1 MSPEK
6 RLAPYGDYSLQAAAA
21 RILERNRDH
30 IRTQKP
36 HIAVAKLSKIIE
48 ATLKLSNR
56 QGFQAMSLR
65 DLAAAAGL
73 SMGGLYS
80 YFDGKDTLLVMILG
94 EVSSAAEALLEGA
107 PSDIRADPVAHLEW
121 LIDMHVCLS
130 EVMQPFFVFAYMEAK
145 SFPAPARK
153 RAIASE
159 AATEAIFAK
168 VLAEGVA
175 KGKFTVAD
183 PDFAAALIKPLLQDW
198 YVKRPKY
205 ARRGVNADVYAAGVA
220 DFVLKALGAR

>member
-1 MSPEK
+1 MRFDESRDAAAIVLSAGRDVEIHRKILNNRASARFIIGSMADWQCRVAAFVLRAKTSFQQRWKGSLVSPEK

-21 RILERNRDH
+21 RILERHRDH

-107 PSDIRADPVAHLEW
+107 P
-121 LIDMHVCLS
+121 
-130 EVMQPFFVFAYMEAK
+130 
-145 SFPAPARK
+145 
-153 RAIASE
+153 
-159 AATEAIFAK
+159 
-168 VLAEGVA
+168 
-175 KGKFTVAD
+175 
-183 PDFAAALIKPLLQDW
+183 
-198 YVKRPKY
+198 
-205 ARRGVNADVYAAGVA
+205 
-220 DFVLKALGAR
+220 